1 MRPGLC
7 AWLCVLSSA
16 GLLVPASLTAAG
28 PASKR
33 LYFPKVERLLEEQ
46 ERTPNECF
54 SAVTPMAVAGR
65 FAVVGF
71 GLKCREK
78 GDRGQDMWTTKKA
91 YVTVVDWKR
100 MAFVGQ
106 ELELSRA
113 GQVLAIAEVRGE
125 PWLMFSEK
133 GELVLRI
140 LGASGSAEYR
150 WTCPGKDCPWR
161 HQVQVLGGS
170 RFPLEPL
177 RVAVIARDEYLVR
190 LYDLHP
196 PEKEGENGRLQDV
209 DQLVPSASWK
219 QEFRVVTALD
229 EEVKKLYLN
238 ANVLT
243 KFASYIPIVGREIG
257 EMVEEAAN
265 NRVDGAPYGMTLMAT
280 PEHGLFLATEQPFS
294 VTRLDLKTRKFSV
307 RPMSAFGEHVRPLSL
322 SSSVRLLSVFP
333 GGAQDVHLAAR
344 GLVCEGKDQYETS
357 HAGKACPYWRT
368 DAVTEETTCCYSM
381 TALVHL
387 DLATDETRWQLW
399 EAERLN
405 RLVVDVGK
413 VGATC
418 LVGGRGEERYGPGTV
433 ALEECG
439 SD

>member
-1 MRPGLC
+1 MRPGLR

-16 GLLVPASLTAAG
+16 GLLAPASPTAAG

-33 LYFPKVERLLEEQ
+33 LYFSKVERLLAEQ
-46 ERTPNECF
+46 ERTPSECL
-54 SAVTPMAVAGR
+54 STVSPIAVAGR

-71 GLKCREK
+71 ALRCREK
-78 GDRGQDMWTTKKA
+78 GDRGQDVWATKKA
-91 YVTVVDWKR
+91 YHTVVDWKR

-106 ELELSRA
+106 ELELSRT
-113 GQVLAIAEVRGE
+113 GSVLAIADVRGE
-125 PWLMFSEK
+125 PWLLFSEK
-133 GELVLRI
+133 GELVLRTFA
-140 LGASGSAEYR
+140 ASGSAEYR
-150 WTCPGKDCPWR
+150 WACPGRDCPSWL
-161 HQVQVLGGS
+161 QVQVVGGF

-177 RVAVIARDEYLVR
+177 RVAVIARDEYLVH

-196 PEKEGENGRLQDV
+196 PEKEGQNGRLQDV
-209 DQLVPSASWK
+209 DQLVPSANWK
-219 QEFRVVTALD
+219 QEFRTVTALD
-229 EEVKKLYLN
+229 EEVEKVYLN

-257 EMVEEAAN
+257 EMVEEAVN
-265 NRVDGAPYGMTLMAT
+265 HRVDGAPYGMTLMAT
-280 PEHGLFLATEQPFS
+280 PEHGLFLATQQPFS

-322 SSSVRLLSVFP
+322 SSSVLLLSVFP
-333 GGAQDVHLAAR
+333 GGVQDVDLVVR
-344 GLVCEGKDQYETS
+344 GTVCEGKDQYETS
-357 HAGKACPYWRT
+357 HAGKACPYSRT

-381 TALVHL
+381 TALVRL

-399 EAERLN
+399 EADRLD

-418 LVGGRGEERYGPGTV
+418 LVGGRGEGRYGPGTV
-433 ALEECG
+433 VLEECG
-439 SD
+439 SE